1 MYLLDT
7 NVISE
12 MRRKCPEPA
21 VVRWLNA
28 QPDEALYVSVLVLGA
43 ILKGGAL
50 AARRDPMAGQSF
62 LRWYDAVLARF
73 GSRQLGVDLAVAEAW
88 GRLAAIRPL
97 PVIDGLLAA
106 TAKVHGMTLVT
117 RNIRDVAGLDVALVT
132 PWASDT

>member
-28 QPDEALYVSVLVLGA
+28 QPDEALYVSVLVLGE

-50 AARRDPMAGQSF
+50 AARRDPMAG
-62 LRWYDAVLARF
+62 
-73 GSRQLGVDLAVAEAW
+73 
-88 GRLAAIRPL
+88 
-97 PVIDGLLAA
+97 
-106 TAKVHGMTLVT
+106 
-117 RNIRDVAGLDVALVT
+117 
-132 PWASDT
+132 